1 MTKLYIVLFF
11 LNSGPCRIST
21 ESGHDDRRLSPVPH
35 GDPHLHTAPWTLCD
49 NISWFISYHGKQPIL
64 GESRSCRSIRD
75 PSLLAD
81 RTAKDLA
88 YFLFHGASLSLFSF
102 TADDDSPAGYAWLAW
117 RLEKCRPYPRLIAD
131 GPCQTGAGKSI
142 VLLEAAA
149 SEGWTPADS
158 PAFPMRCSAF

>member
-1 MTKLYIVLFF
+1 LTKLYIVLFF
-11 LNSGPCRIST
+11 LNSGPCRIPK
-21 ESGHDDRRLSPVPH
+21 ESGQDDRRLSPVPH

-81 RTAKDLA
+81 GTAKDLA

-102 TADDDSPAGYAWLAW
+102 LRTAS
-117 RLEKCRPYPRLIAD
+117 
-131 GPCQTGAGKSI
+131 
-142 VLLEAAA
+142 
-149 SEGWTPADS
+149 
-158 PAFPMRCSAF
+158 